1 MSSSLILSLAE
12 LETAALQNVNK
23 ITREYWTDGA
33 GENSTVQANTTAF
46 GRYRIRPRTL
56 RNVSNIDMSTTV
68 LRQEVSF
75 PVGIAP
81 SGWHKMA
88 NPVGEVGTARA
99 AKKAGTAMGVSMGT
113 AMGASTGDACSPEEI
128 KAAGENAVM
137 FFQLYIFENRD
148 FTKELLERVE
158 KAGYGAIMLTVD
170 TACVGRRVSEIRNRP
185 RLPQFLRAIS
195 FGSQLEEEKA
205 GIAIDSSLVW
215 DEIIPWLRRHTKMQI
230 WLKGILTA
238 EDAALAV
245 QCGVDGIIV
254 SNHGGR
260 QLDGC
265 VATIDALPEIVAEVR
280 GRIPVHLDGGIR
292 RGVDVFRAL
301 ALGADFVWIGRPAL
315 WGLAYDGQAGV
326 ELMLEILREELKICM
341 GLAGCSTIKQITPN
355 FLGRVENGRFV
366 SLSPVTVKSRL

>member
-1 MSSSLILSLAE
+1 MSSSQVLSLAE
-12 LETAALQNVNK
+12 LEIAALQHVNK
-23 ITREYWTDGA
+23 ITREYWSDGA
-33 GENSTVQANTTAF
+33 GENSTVQQNINAF
-46 GRYRIRPRTL
+46 DRYRIRPRAL
-56 RNVSNIDMSTTV
+56 CNVSNIDMSTTV
-68 LRQEVSF
+68 LGQKMAF

-88 NPVGEVGTARA
+88 NPVGEVGTALA
-99 AKKAGTAMGVSMGT
+99 AKTVGTAMGVSMGT
-113 AMGASTGDACSPEEI
+113 ALGAPVGAACSPEEI
-128 KAAGENAVM
+128 KAAGESSIM
-137 FFQLYIFENRD
+137 FFQLYIFENRN

-158 KAGYGAIMLTVD
+158 KAGYNAIMLTVD

-195 FGSQLEEEKA
+195 FGSQLEEGKP
-205 GIAIDSSLVW
+205 GLTIDSSLAW

-260 QLDGC
+260 QLDAC
-265 VATIDALPEIVAEVR
+265 VATIDALPEIVAEIR
-280 GRIPVHLDGGIR
+280 GRIPVHIDGGIR

-301 ALGADFVWIGRPAL
+301 ALGANFS
-315 WGLAYDGQAGV
+315 
-326 ELMLEILREELKICM
+326 MLEILREELKICM
-341 GLAGCSTIKQITPN
+341 GLAGCSSIKQITSN
-355 FLGRVENGRFV
+355 FLGYVENGRFTQ
-366 SLSPVTVKSRL
+366 SLQPSGV